1 MSRAERIR
9 AALESGLSPTHLDVI
24 DESHM
29 HAVPKG
35 AESHFKLVVAAPGFA
50 GKSRVERHRSINALL
65 KEELASGLH
74 AVALS
79 LFTPSEWA
87 ATGVAPDSPECRGGS
102 KAENGEQPEGR
113 ALGVRTNTA

>member
-9 AALESGLSPTHLDVI
+9 TALESGLSPTHLDVI

-29 HAVPKG
+29 HSVPKG
-35 AESHFKLVVAAPGFA
+35 AESHFKLVVAASGFE
-50 GKSRVERHRSINALL
+50 GRSRVDRHRLINGLL
-65 KEELASGLH
+65 KQELGSGLH

-87 ATGVAPDSPECRGGS
+87 ASGVAPDSPECRGGS
-102 KAENGEQPEGR
+102 KAK
-113 ALGVRTNTA
+113 